1 MKFIETLDYG
11 SNIND
16 ILEKHPKPWRLTQG
30 PRTDY
35 FRDANR
41 QEIPLTTIQMY
52 IMNLE
57 ALAVAENC
65 LELDLYTK

>member
-1 MKFIETLDYG
+1 MKFIETLDYAN
-11 SNIND
+11 NIND
-16 ILEKHPKPWRLTQG
+16 CLEKHPKPWALG
-30 PRTDY
+30 WHDNS
-35 FRDANR
+35 FRDANKVL
-41 QEIPLTTIQMY
+41 IPQQTVQNY